1 MGLAWRTVD
10 LVLGA
15 DRRATRSRLELR
27 STLAS
32 QPCEGLRYLVD
43 AIEVMLA
50 VREGRLADAEHLAAA
65 AYELGLDV
73 GDADALGW
81 YGGQLIS
88 IRWLQG
94 RAEELLPL
102 VQEIADSVTVAEPAA
117 GFVAGVA
124 ALAAAAG
131 DRPTAAAALACLRA
145 AGLHRVASSSS
156 WSATMLGVCEAAH
169 LLGDRD
175 AAAEAYALL
184 APFAHLPVMAS
195 LGVASFGSAHRPL
208 GLAARTMGD
217 LDLAVAHLE
226 RAVVAE
232 LAVDDRPWHAMALAA
247 LADVL
252 DERARGGDRQRAV
265 ELRAEAI
272 ATAMQLGM
280 DRRAEEWRHRSA
292 SRAACRRLGAC
303 WSVELDGR
311 CVTVP
316 HCVGLE
322 YLAAL
327 LANPDVELDALAL
340 ASGHALTGRQAAS
353 PPVLDRRA
361 AEEYRRRI
369 AELHEEIDDADVA
382 ADLERAA
389 TARLE
394 LDQLVDHL
402 ARSVGLHGERRFT
415 DDAERARVSVHKALK
430 RALRAIGAADSMIAD
445 RLAAH
450 ITTGFR
456 CVYRPA

>member
-1 MGLAWRTVD
+1 MRRWGWPGAPSTSSSAPIDGRHGRAWSC
-10 LVLGA
+10 A
-15 DRRATRSRLELR
+15 RRWQ
-27 STLAS
+27 S

-50 VREGRLADAEHLAAA
+50 VREGRLADAERLAAA

-81 YGGQLIS
+81 YGAQLIS

-232 LAVDDRPWHAMALAA
+232 LAVDDRPWHAMALADA
-247 LADVL
+247 RR
-252 DERARGGDRQRAV
+252 RARRAGPG
-265 ELRAEAI
+265 R
-272 ATAMQLGM
+272 
-280 DRRAEEWRHRSA
+280 RSA
-292 SRAACRRLGAC
+292 TGGRVARRGHRHGDAARHGPAGRGVAPARRQPGDVPPPRVRAGA
-303 WSVELDGR
+303 SSSTD
-311 CVTVP
+311 
-316 HCVGLE
+316 
-322 YLAAL
+322 
-327 LANPDVELDALAL
+327 
-340 ASGHALTGRQAAS
+340 AAS
-353 PPVLDRRA
+353 PCR
-361 AEEYRRRI
+361 
-369 AELHEEIDDADVA
+369 
-382 ADLERAA
+382 
-389 TARLE
+389 TASASSTSPSCWPTRT
-394 LDQLVDHL
+394 
-402 ARSVGLHGERRFT
+402 SSST
-415 DDAERARVSVHKALK
+415 PSP
-430 RALRAIGAADSMIAD
+430 S
-445 RLAAH
+445 
-450 ITTGFR
+450 
-456 CVYRPA
+456 PAGTR